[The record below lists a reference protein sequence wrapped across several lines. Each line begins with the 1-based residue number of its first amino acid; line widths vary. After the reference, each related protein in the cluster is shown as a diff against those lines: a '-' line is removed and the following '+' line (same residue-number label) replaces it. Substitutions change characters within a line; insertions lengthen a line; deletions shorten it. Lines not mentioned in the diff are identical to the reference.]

1 MSDDDRL
8 EEAFRVSLRERAG
21 DVTADGDIAQVV
33 RWGARRRQRIKV
45 AVAGAAAVAV
55 IAPVGI
61 LAALNRDG
69 ESSVNVADPA
79 PTSGATTRPGTTDPT
94 GSSGGVPANWRV
106 ESYDGVQLRVPPD
119 WGWGGVPFTIG
130 GDDEF
135 LTCGHGAFAQ
145 AGPDGETV
153 LEVSVD
159 KPYVGRANYGMTDL
173 CMTGLPTPRQPY
185 VWLGSPLE
193 VGSEELENG
202 FTQQTVE
209 VGGLRV
215 TVASDDADEL
225 AAILSTVEAIQ
236 VDANGCA
243 AVSAPVESG
252 DPVADVEAVDSVSV
266 CVYRHE
272 ERGEDVFLGYSTSI
286 EGAPAQH
293 LLEAIKAQPAVDL
306 DCDPDPRLR
315 VDDVVL
321 RFHGANAEA
330 DVLVR
335 LDGCSGYYT
344 GEGVR
349 PFFTRANVELWV
361 VDGVGL
367 YVSGFNLGAALSDLF
382 HSPMG

>member
-1 MSDDDRL
+1 
-8 EEAFRVSLRERAG
+8 
-21 DVTADGDIAQVV
+21 
-33 RWGARRRQRIKV
+33 
-45 AVAGAAAVAV
+45 
-55 IAPVGI
+55 
-61 LAALNRDG
+61 
-69 ESSVNVADPA
+69 
-79 PTSGATTRPGTTDPT
+79 
-94 GSSGGVPANWRV
+94 
-106 ESYDGVQLRVPPD
+106 
-119 WGWGGVPFTIG
+119 
-130 GDDEF
+130 
-135 LTCGHGAFAQ
+135 
-145 AGPDGETV
+145 
-153 LEVSVD
+153 
-159 KPYVGRANYGMTDL
+159 
-173 CMTGLPTPRQPY
+173 
-185 VWLGSPLE
+185 
-193 VGSEELENG
+193 
-202 FTQQTVE
+202 
-209 VGGLRV
+209 
-215 TVASDDADEL
+215 VASDDAGEL

-272 ERGEDVFLGYSTSI
+272 ERGQEVFLGYSTVV

-293 LLEAIKAQPAVDL
+293 LLEAIKAQPAADL

-321 RFHGANAEA
+321 RFHGANEDA

-349 PFFTRANVELWV
+349 PFFTRANFELWV

-367 YVSGFNLGAALSDLF
+367 YVSGFTLGAALSDLF

>member
-1 MSDDDRL
+1 MDDL
-8 EEAFRVSLRERAG
+8 G
-21 DVTADGDIAQVV
+21 
-33 RWGARRRQRIKV
+33 
-45 AVAGAAAVAV
+45 
-55 IAPVGI
+55 
-61 LAALNRDG
+61 
-69 ESSVNVADPA
+69 
-79 PTSGATTRPGTTDPT
+79 
-94 GSSGGVPANWRV
+94 
-106 ESYDGVQLRVPPD
+106 
-119 WGWGGVPFTIG
+119 G
-130 GDDEF
+130 GDD
-135 LTCGHGAFAQ
+135 LMMCGTGAFAYP
-145 AGPDGETV
+145 GPNGETLFKEDV
-153 LEVSVD
+153 YVD
-159 KPYVGRANYGMTDL
+159 MPYVGRANYYMTEQ
-173 CMTGLPTPRQPY
+173 CMGEPLPGESDSGWPPSTQPH

-193 VGSEELENG
+193 AGTQQLENG
-202 FTQQTVE
+202 ITRQTVE
-209 VGGLRV
+209 VEGVRV
-215 TVASDDADEL
+215 TVADWDADRL
-225 AAILSTVEAIQ
+225 ALILGTVEAVY

-272 ERGEDVFLGYSTSI
+272 ERGQEVFLGYSTVV

-321 RFHGANAEA
+321 RFHGADAEA

-349 PFFTRANVELWV
+349 PFFTRANFELWV

-367 YVSGFNLGAALSDLF
+367 YVSGFNLGAALRDLF
-382 HSPMG
+382 HSPRG

>member
-21 DVTADGDIAQVV
+21 DVTADGDIAQVAHA
-33 RWGARRRQRIKV
+33 GARRRQRIKV
-45 AVAGAAAVAV
+45 GVAGAAAVAV

-61 LAALNRDG
+61 LAALNRDAG
-69 ESSVNVADPA
+69 SPIDVADSTL
-79 PTSGATTRPGTTDPT
+79 TS
-94 GSSGGVPANWRV
+94 GSSGDVPGNWRI

-135 LTCGHGAFAQ
+135 LTCGHGAFAH

-153 LEVSVD
+153 LEVNVEQ
-159 KPYVGRANYGMTDL
+159 PYVGRANYGMTDL
-173 CMTGLPTPRQPY
+173 CMTGLPTPTQPY

-209 VGGLRV
+209 AGGLRV

-266 CVYRHE
+266 CIYRHE

-293 LLEAIKAQPAVDL
+293 LLEAIKAQPVADL

-321 RFHGANAEA
+321 RFHGADAEA

-382 HSPMG
+382 HSPGG